1 MEIVTKKGATHR
13 SVLIRKDLN
22 ALSKSTNNQI
32 IRNKIDTVIRHLNNL
47 QISIIKSKN
56 EDWYEQ
62 RKT

>member
-22 ALSKSTNNQI
+22 TLSKSTNNQI
-32 IRNKIDTVIRHLNNL
+32 IRKKIDTVIRHLNNL

-56 EDWYEQ
+56 EDWYE
-62 RKT
+62 

>member
-1 MEIVTKKGATHR
+1 METVTKKGATHR
-13 SVLIRKDLN
+13 SVLIRKDLDI
-22 ALSKSTNNQI
+22 LSKSTNNKT
-32 IRNKIDTVIRHLNNL
+32 IRKKIDTIIRHLNNL